1 MHLITE
7 DLIGEFLLACR
18 QRGLAAATIER
29 YRWHLHRCAA
39 VINPVDPLGPS
50 ISLSSPQRA
59 IEGALRR
66 WNAGLHDHYA
76 PATIK
81 QAVSTVRAYLRWLHQ
96 DGRLA
101 RDLSP
106 CLRVPRVPRQAQ
118 RTITPVELATL
129 LTVAGHPAD
138 HGLTE
143 VEAAAVCARNSAI
156 TTLLFDTLLR
166 AGELCRLE
174 LRDLDLEHLTLTVR
188 RGKGGNSRKA
198 FYSTQTAAYLCA
210 WLIHRQDVAL
220 HRGEGALFLGIR
232 GDTPGQPLTPS
243 GLRNILRKLGERA
256 GLAGVSPHA
265 FRRGGAV
272 ALTLNGAP
280 SRIVQILGGW
290 SDIQMVERYTRSL
303 DDGSAAAAAV
313 ARYSPVAAVVAAQ
326 ER

>member
-7 DLIGEFLLACR
+7 DLIGEFLLVCR
-18 QRGLAAATIER
+18 QRGLATATIER
-29 YRWHLHRCAA
+29 YRWHLHRFAA
-39 VINPVDPLGPS
+39 ACMNDPGWSAGS
-50 ISLSSPQRA
+50 IGASRRG
-59 IEGALRR
+59 IEGSLRR

-81 QAVSTVRAYLRWLHQ
+81 QAICAARAYLRWLHQ
-96 DGRLA
+96 EGHLA
-101 RDLSP
+101 ADLSA
-106 CLRVPRVPRQAQ
+106 CLSVPRIPRQVQ

-129 LTVAGHPAD
+129 LAVAGRPAD

-143 VEAAAVCARNSAI
+143 EEAAAVCARNSAI
-156 TTLLFDTLLR
+156 TALLFDTLLR

-174 LRDLDLEHLTLTVR
+174 LRDLDLEHLTLIVR
-188 RGKGGNSRKA
+188 RGKGGSSRKA
-198 FYSTQTAAYLCA
+198 YYSTQTAAYLCA
-210 WLIHRQDVAL
+210 WLIHRQDAPQHL
-220 HRGEGALFLGIR
+220 GAGALFIGIR

-256 GLAGVSPHA
+256 GLEGVSPHA

-303 DDGSAAAAAV
+303 DDASAAAAAV